1 MYLQH
6 PYFARRSREENVQR
20 QRILQDQIK
29 LDALAGN
36 YDAIAERRADYN
48 AAQTEGLYLDA
59 MVALTSVREGN
70 FGPIE
75 NMLQKLYPNDNV
87 VLKPYDDGTLE
98 VFLDGEQLEGVETTE
113 DLVNLVRPDVDM
125 RFLEE
130 QQRDRQNLRAARSAR
145 SSKLFEN
152 QLAASLEILKN
163 AGAINVE
170 QVKGEID
177 KDIADIRYQTG
188 ANFKSWQFDPS
199 TEKGF
204 TYSDDGRFMISL
216 EEYIDSATGER
227 AVRHQAYER
236 DTDGIYRPFSDFGN

>member
-36 YDAIAERRADYN
+36 YDAIAERRTAYN

-59 MVALTSVREGN
+59 MVALTSVREGS

-98 VFLDGEQLEGVETTE
+98 VFLDDKQLEGIKTTE
-113 DLVNLVRPDVDM
+113 DLINLVRPDIDR
-125 RFLEE
+125 RFLDE
-130 QQRDRQNLRAARSAR
+130 QESDRQSLRKARSAR
-145 SSKLFEN
+145 LSKIFEN
-152 QLAASLEILKN
+152 QLKANLEILKN

-170 QVKGEID
+170 KVKGEID
-177 KDIADIRYQTG
+177 KDIATIRSESG
-188 ANFKSWQFDPS
+188 SDFKAWQIDPS
-199 TEKGF
+199 TGEGF
-204 TYSDDGRFMISL
+204 AYTDDGRYMIRLVDS
-216 EEYIDSATGER
+216 IDPATGEQT
-227 AVRHQAYER
+227 VRHQTYER
-236 DTDGIYRPFSDFGN
+236 DTGGRYRPLSDFGN